1 MRYLVLALAC
11 LFILFNGCVDV
22 VPQQSIQA
30 VKNGQRLYDMH
41 CANCHQQD
49 GAGLANLIP
58 ALNQSSNKQLS
69 VLNLACSIRNGKGG
83 FWNGT
88 SYIKQT
94 MPANAKLSIKEIT
107 YIINYVEWYFLKK
120 TEISSEAQVQEA
132 LQSCNSYGS

>member
-1 MRYLVLALAC
+1 MRYLVLVLAC
-11 LFILFNGCVDV
+11 LFILFIGCVDV

-58 ALNQSSNKQLS
+58 PLNQSSNKQLS

-83 FWNGT
+83 IWNGT
-88 SYIKQT
+88 SYIKQS
-94 MPANAKLSIKEIT
+94 MPANARLSIKEIT
-107 YIINYVEWYFLKK
+107 YIINYVEWYFLKN
-120 TEISSEAQVQEA
+120 TEISTEAQVQEA